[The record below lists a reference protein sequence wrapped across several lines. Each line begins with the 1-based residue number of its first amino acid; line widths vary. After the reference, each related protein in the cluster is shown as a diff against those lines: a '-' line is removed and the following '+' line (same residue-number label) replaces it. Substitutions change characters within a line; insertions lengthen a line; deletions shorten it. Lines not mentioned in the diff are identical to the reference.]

1 MDCFFVQISLLKA
14 PQFKDCPV
22 AVSSGDS
29 FLFPYLFMYSTH
41 SEISSCNYR
50 AREFGVTKGMWM
62 RRAKDLCKEL
72 VILPYD
78 FELIEK
84 VIIE

>member
-1 MDCFFVQISLLKA
+1 MQISLLKA

-29 FLFPYLFMYSTH
+29 FLFHCVFMCSTH

-50 AREFGVTKGMWM
+50 GREFGVTKGMWM
-62 RRAKDLCKEL
+62 RRAKELCKEL

-78 FELIEK
+78 FDLIEK
-84 VIIE
+84 VIME